1 MEMNN
6 PMNMTDYEIIKW
18 LDESSKD
25 NDSLRYSW
33 LILKEYYNRCKE
45 ELKNISTDELPF
57 ESISEI
63 NSKYDLCKS
72 LLSNNYFVE
81 ECKKFL
87 GENTVSEAFDILRN
101 HDKDNIKRNNN
112 QEWIIAKIV
121 RLYNMYLKLGHS
133 ARITYIAMYEADCV
147 LNNNPNISNKNN
159 IGLFR
164 NTITLSALLHDIGRF
179 YQSAHYNDLVDRDM
193 IKKEGK
199 IDNLNVDHAI
209 AGYYYAIA
217 SSFELHKLLIE
228 SNEIE
233 QAKLCMEAIA
243 ATVVK
248 FHQKANSA
256 IPHLESSI
264 DSSIL
269 NSTELLNSI
278 YNFINDAYSMAEDK
292 KYYVSTQINEKHK
305 KFIDSFISDISNI
318 IKKEKGSIDFDI
330 ADGFLDQD
338 ERQKESEDLETLSKD
353 LLEKI
358 KLLNRDNIEETT
370 DYMIDTFKSRVDE
383 VPEEKIISFRKE
395 IRDTLEGM
403 LNYDI
408 SKSIDEMFIY
418 EKERDYQIPDSMKFM
433 LSSSLSMTMDADKID
448 IFNQRALGIYNVAYN
463 PSQFTIFPTE
473 NDSLIDLL
481 NNYYKF
487 NMDTNPIIINSDVIS
502 VLNNFSEPVLDGVKE
517 YLSDF
522 KVLFN
527 EDNNLRNDIE
537 MYIYDDKVIV
547 NDGSKELIIET
558 DKISKMF
565 TINWFK
571 FICTNFKDQLFEY
584 DKKNNRV
591 KSDSFSDPELLDFN
605 QFKVKYI
612 EAARINVKR
621 DILERNVANLSDDEK
636 VSVYRDI
643 LVSEGLDYRF
653 MKEGNNPPGYKWILM
668 SNDIQSQHVV
678 NSGVSG
684 LIWQLN
690 QFLFV
695 NMRCV
700 YSYKFIKDNSILD
713 KIQNQYDMQ
722 SPIVAKVLKPYIDYA
737 KYFIDQVLQMHAN
750 KEIGDVLTGSIVND
764 IRSKVSNQFLQQH
777 YQDLSNTE
785 NIDSIGSIKK

>member
-6 PMNMTDYEIIKW
+6 PMSMADYEIIKW
-18 LDESSKD
+18 LDDTSND
-25 NDSLRYSW
+25 NGSLKYSW
-33 LILKEYYNRCKE
+33 LILNEYYNICKE

-57 ESISEI
+57 ESISDI
-63 NSKYDLCKS
+63 NSQYDFCKS
-72 LLSNNYFVE
+72 LFKNNFFVE
-81 ECKKFL
+81 ECFKFFGKDKVL
-87 GENTVSEAFDILRN
+87 EAFNILNN
-101 HDKDNIKRNNN
+101 HDKENIKRNSE
-112 QEWIIAKIV
+112 QEWIIAKII

-133 ARITYIAMYEADCV
+133 ARITYIAMYESDCV
-147 LNNNPNISNKNN
+147 LKNNQNISNKNN
-159 IGLFR
+159 IELFR

-179 YQSAHYNDLVDRDM
+179 YQSAHYNTLVDTEM

-199 IDNLNVDHAI
+199 IDNLNIDHAI

-217 SSFELHKLLIE
+217 SSFELHKLLTE
-228 SNEIE
+228 GNDEE

-264 DSSIL
+264 DSSVL

-278 YNFINDAYSMAEDK
+278 YNFINYAYSMAEDK
-292 KYYVSTQINEKHK
+292 KYYVSTQINDKHK
-305 KFIDSFISDISNI
+305 KFIDEFISSISNI

-338 ERQKESEDLETLSKD
+338 ERQKESEELESLSND

-358 KLLNRDNIEETT
+358 KLLNRDNIDETT
-370 DYMIDTFKSRVDE
+370 DYMIDSFKSRVDD
-383 VPEEKIISFRKE
+383 VPEEEIISFKKK
-395 IRDTLEGM
+395 IRNTLEGM

-408 SKSIDEMFIY
+408 SKSIDDIFIH

-433 LSSSLSMTMDADKID
+433 LSTSLSMTMDADKID

-463 PSQFTIFPTE
+463 PSQFAIFPTE

-487 NMDTNPIIINSDVIS
+487 NMDKNPIIINSDVIS

-537 MYIYDDKVIV
+537 IYVYDDKVII
-547 NDGSKELIIET
+547 NDGSKELKIET
-558 DKISKMF
+558 DKLSKMF
-565 TINWFK
+565 TTNWFK
-571 FICTNFKDQLFEY
+571 FICTNFKEQLFEY

-591 KSDSFSDPELLDFN
+591 KSDSFSDPELLDFK

-612 EAARINVKR
+612 NAARINVKN

-643 LVSEGLDYRF
+643 LVSDSLDYRF
-653 MKEGNNPPGYKWILM
+653 MREGNNPPRYKWILM

-700 YSYKFIKDNSILD
+700 YSYKFIKDNNILD
-713 KIQNQYDMQ
+713 KIQEQYDMK

-737 KYFIDQVLQMHAN
+737 KLFIDQVLQMHAN
-750 KEIGDVLTGSIVND
+750 KEIGDILTSSIVSD
-764 IRSKVSNQFLQQH
+764 IRKKISNSFLLDSKEH
-777 YQDLSNTE
+777 TIE
-785 NIDSIGSIKK
+785 KIDSNGSIKF

>member
-6 PMNMTDYEIIKW
+6 PMSMADYEIIKW
-18 LDESSKD
+18 LDDTSND
-25 NDSLRYSW
+25 NGSLKYSW
-33 LILKEYYNRCKE
+33 LILNEYYNICKE

-57 ESISEI
+57 ESISDI
-63 NSKYDLCKS
+63 NSQYDFCKS
-72 LLSNNYFVE
+72 LFKNNFFVE
-81 ECKKFL
+81 ECFKFFGKDKVL
-87 GENTVSEAFDILRN
+87 EAFNILNN
-101 HDKDNIKRNNN
+101 HDKENIKRNSE
-112 QEWIIAKIV
+112 QEWIIAKII

-133 ARITYIAMYEADCV
+133 ARITYIAMYESDCV
-147 LNNNPNISNKNN
+147 LKNNQNISNKNN
-159 IGLFR
+159 IELFR

-179 YQSAHYNDLVDRDM
+179 YQSAHYNSLVDREM

-199 IDNLNVDHAI
+199 IDNLNIDHAI

-217 SSFELHKLLIE
+217 SSFELHKLLTE
-228 SNEIE
+228 GNDEE

-264 DSSIL
+264 DSSVL

-278 YNFINDAYSMAEDK
+278 YNFINDAYSVAEDK

-305 KFIDSFISDISNI
+305 KFIDSFISSISNI

-338 ERQKESEDLETLSKD
+338 ERQKESEELESLSND

-358 KLLNRDNIEETT
+358 KLLNRDNIDETT
-370 DYMIDTFKSRVDE
+370 DYMIDSFKSRVDD
-383 VPEEKIISFRKE
+383 VPEEEIISFKKK
-395 IRDTLEGM
+395 IRNTLEGM

-408 SKSIDEMFIY
+408 SKSIDDIFIH
-418 EKERDYQIPDSMKFM
+418 ENERDYQIPDSMKFM
-433 LSSSLSMTMDADKID
+433 LSTSLSMTMDADKID

-463 PSQFTIFPTE
+463 PSQFAIFPTE

-487 NMDTNPIIINSDVIS
+487 NMDKNPIIINSDVIS

-565 TINWFK
+565 TTNWFK

>member
-6 PMNMTDYEIIKW
+6 PMSMADYEIIKW
-18 LDESSKD
+18 LDDTSND
-25 NDSLRYSW
+25 NGSLKYSW
-33 LILKEYYNRCKE
+33 LILNEYYNICKE

-57 ESISEI
+57 ESISDI
-63 NSKYDLCKS
+63 NSQYDFCKS
-72 LLSNNYFVE
+72 LFKNNFFVE
-81 ECKKFL
+81 ECFKFFGKDKVL
-87 GENTVSEAFDILRN
+87 EAFNILNN
-101 HDKDNIKRNNN
+101 HDKENIKRNSE
-112 QEWIIAKIV
+112 QEWIIAKII

-133 ARITYIAMYEADCV
+133 ARITYIAMYESDCV
-147 LNNNPNISNKNN
+147 LKNNQNISNKNN
-159 IGLFR
+159 IELFR

-179 YQSAHYNDLVDRDM
+179 YQSAHYNSLVDREM

-199 IDNLNVDHAI
+199 IDNLNIDHAI

-217 SSFELHKLLIE
+217 SSFELHKLLTE
-228 SNEIE
+228 GNDEE

-264 DSSIL
+264 DSSVL

-278 YNFINDAYSMAEDK
+278 YNFINDAYSVAEDK

-305 KFIDSFISDISNI
+305 KFIDSFISSISNI

-338 ERQKESEDLETLSKD
+338 ERQKESEELESLSND

-358 KLLNRDNIEETT
+358 KLLNRDNIDETT
-370 DYMIDTFKSRVDE
+370 DYMIDSFKSRVDD
-383 VPEEKIISFRKE
+383 VPEEEIISFKKK
-395 IRDTLEGM
+395 IRNTLEGM

-408 SKSIDEMFIY
+408 SKSIDDIFIH
-418 EKERDYQIPDSMKFM
+418 ENERDYQIPDSMKFM
-433 LSSSLSMTMDADKID
+433 LSTSLSMTMDADKID

-463 PSQFTIFPTE
+463 PSQFAIFPTE

-487 NMDTNPIIINSDVIS
+487 NMDKNPIIINSDVIS

-537 MYIYDDKVIV
+537 IYVYDDKVII
-547 NDGSKELIIET
+547 NDGSKELKIET
-558 DKISKMF
+558 DKLSKMF
-565 TINWFK
+565 TTNWFK
-571 FICTNFKDQLFEY
+571 FICTNFKEQLFEY

-591 KSDSFSDPELLDFN
+591 KSDSFSDPELLDFK

-612 EAARINVKR
+612 NAARINVKN

-785 NIDSIGSIKK
+785 KIDSIVSIKK

>member
-6 PMNMTDYEIIKW
+6 PMSMADYEIIKW
-18 LDESSKD
+18 LDDTSND
-25 NDSLRYSW
+25 NGSLKYSW
-33 LILKEYYNRCKE
+33 LILNEYYNICKE

-57 ESISEI
+57 ESISDI
-63 NSKYDLCKS
+63 NSQYDFCKS
-72 LLSNNYFVE
+72 LFKNNFFVE
-81 ECKKFL
+81 ECFKFFGKDKVL
-87 GENTVSEAFDILRN
+87 EAFNILNN
-101 HDKDNIKRNNN
+101 HDKENIKRNSE
-112 QEWIIAKIV
+112 QEWIIAKII

-133 ARITYIAMYEADCV
+133 ARITYIAMYESDCV
-147 LNNNPNISNKNN
+147 LKNNQNISNKNN
-159 IGLFR
+159 IELFR

-179 YQSAHYNDLVDRDM
+179 YQSAHYNTLVDTEM

-199 IDNLNVDHAI
+199 IDNLNIDHAI

-217 SSFELHKLLIE
+217 SSFELHKLLTE
-228 SNEIE
+228 GNDEE

-256 IPHLESSI
+256 IPHFESSI
-264 DSSIL
+264 DSSVL

-278 YNFINDAYSMAEDK
+278 YNFINYAYSMAEDK
-292 KYYVSTQINEKHK
+292 KYYVNTQINDKHK
-305 KFIDSFISDISNI
+305 KFIDEFISSISNI

-338 ERQKESEDLETLSKD
+338 ERQKESEELESLSND

-358 KLLNRDNIEETT
+358 KLLNRDNIDETT
-370 DYMIDTFKSRVDE
+370 DYMIDSFKSRVDD
-383 VPEEKIISFRKE
+383 VPEEEIINFKKKIRN
-395 IRDTLEGM
+395 TLEGM

-408 SKSIDEMFIY
+408 SKSIDDIFIH

-433 LSSSLSMTMDADKID
+433 LSTSLSMTMDADKID

-463 PSQFTIFPTE
+463 LSQFAIFPTE

-487 NMDTNPIIINSDVIS
+487 NMDKNPIIINSDVIS

-537 MYIYDDKVIV
+537 IYVYDDKVII
-547 NDGSKELIIET
+547 NDGSKELKIET
-558 DKISKMF
+558 DKLSKMF
-565 TINWFK
+565 TTNWFK
-571 FICTNFKDQLFEY
+571 FICTNFKEQLFEY

-591 KSDSFSDPELLDFN
+591 KSDSFSDPELLDFK

-612 EAARINVKR
+612 NAARINVKN

-643 LVSEGLDYRF
+643 LVSDSLDYRF
-653 MKEGNNPPGYKWILM
+653 MREGNNPPRYKWILM

-700 YSYKFIKDNSILD
+700 YSYKFIKDNNILD
-713 KIQNQYDMQ
+713 KIQEQYDMK

-737 KYFIDQVLQMHAN
+737 KLFIDQVLQMHAN
-750 KEIGDVLTGSIVND
+750 KEIGDILTSSIVSD
-764 IRSKVSNQFLQQH
+764 IRKKISNSFLLDSKEH
-777 YQDLSNTE
+777 TIE
-785 NIDSIGSIKK
+785 KIDSNGSIKF

>member
-6 PMNMTDYEIIKW
+6 PMSMADYEIIKW
-18 LDESSKD
+18 LDDTSND
-25 NDSLRYSW
+25 NGSLKYSW
-33 LILKEYYNRCKE
+33 LILNEYYNICKE

-57 ESISEI
+57 ESISDI
-63 NSKYDLCKS
+63 NSQYDFCKS
-72 LLSNNYFVE
+72 LFKNNFFVE
-81 ECKKFL
+81 ECFKFFGKDKVL
-87 GENTVSEAFDILRN
+87 EAFNILNN
-101 HDKDNIKRNNN
+101 HDKENIKRNSE
-112 QEWIIAKIV
+112 QEWIIAKII

-133 ARITYIAMYEADCV
+133 ARITYIAMYESDCV
-147 LNNNPNISNKNN
+147 LKNNQNISNKNN
-159 IGLFR
+159 IELFR

-179 YQSAHYNDLVDRDM
+179 YQSAHYNSLVDREM

-199 IDNLNVDHAI
+199 IDNLNIDHAI

-217 SSFELHKLLIE
+217 SSFELHKLLTE
-228 SNEIE
+228 GNDEE

-264 DSSIL
+264 DSSVL

-278 YNFINDAYSMAEDK
+278 YNFINDAYSVAEDK

-305 KFIDSFISDISNI
+305 KFIDSFISSISNI

-338 ERQKESEDLETLSKD
+338 ERQKESEELESLSND

-358 KLLNRDNIEETT
+358 KLLNRDNIDETT
-370 DYMIDTFKSRVDE
+370 DYMIDSFKSRVDD
-383 VPEEKIISFRKE
+383 VPEEEIISFKKK
-395 IRDTLEGM
+395 IRNTLEGM

-408 SKSIDEMFIY
+408 SKSIDDIFIH
-418 EKERDYQIPDSMKFM
+418 ENERDYQIPDSMKFM
-433 LSSSLSMTMDADKID
+433 LSTSLSMTMDADKID

-463 PSQFTIFPTE
+463 PSQFAIFPTE

-487 NMDTNPIIINSDVIS
+487 NRDKNPIIINSDVIS

-537 MYIYDDKVIV
+537 IYVYDDKVII
-547 NDGSKELIIET
+547 NDGSKELKIET
-558 DKISKMF
+558 DKLSKMF
-565 TINWFK
+565 TTNWFK
-571 FICTNFKDQLFEY
+571 FICTNFKEQLFEY

-591 KSDSFSDPELLDFN
+591 KSDSFSDPELLDFK

-612 EAARINVKR
+612 NAARINVKN

-700 YSYKFIKDNSILD
+700 YSYKFIKDNNILD
-713 KIQNQYDMQ
+713 KIQEQYDMK

-737 KYFIDQVLQMHAN
+737 KLFIDQVLQMHAN
-750 KEIGDVLTGSIVND
+750 KEIGDILTSSIVSD
-764 IRSKVSNQFLQQH
+764 IRKKISNSFLLDSKEH
-777 YQDLSNTE
+777 TIE
-785 NIDSIGSIKK
+785 KIDSNGSIKF

>member
-6 PMNMTDYEIIKW
+6 PMSMADYEIIKW
-18 LDESSKD
+18 LDDTSND
-25 NDSLRYSW
+25 NGSLKYSW
-33 LILKEYYNRCKE
+33 LILNEYYNICKE

-57 ESISEI
+57 ESISDI
-63 NSKYDLCKS
+63 NSQYDFCKS
-72 LLSNNYFVE
+72 LFKNNFFVE
-81 ECKKFL
+81 ECFKFFGKDKVL
-87 GENTVSEAFDILRN
+87 EAFNILNN
-101 HDKDNIKRNNN
+101 HDKENIKRNSE
-112 QEWIIAKIV
+112 QEWIIAKII

-133 ARITYIAMYEADCV
+133 ARITYIAMYESDCV
-147 LNNNPNISNKNN
+147 LKNNQNISNKNN
-159 IGLFR
+159 IELFR

-179 YQSAHYNDLVDRDM
+179 YQSAHYNSLVDREM

-199 IDNLNVDHAI
+199 IDNLNIDHAI

-217 SSFELHKLLIE
+217 SSFELHKLLTE
-228 SNEIE
+228 GNDEE

-264 DSSIL
+264 DSSVL

-278 YNFINDAYSMAEDK
+278 YNFINDAYSVAEDK

-305 KFIDSFISDISNI
+305 KFIDSFISSISNI

-338 ERQKESEDLETLSKD
+338 ERQKESEELESLSND

-358 KLLNRDNIEETT
+358 KLLNRDNIDETT
-370 DYMIDTFKSRVDE
+370 DYMIDSFKSRVDD
-383 VPEEKIISFRKE
+383 VPEEEIISFKKK
-395 IRDTLEGM
+395 IRNTLEGM

-408 SKSIDEMFIY
+408 SKSIDDIFIH
-418 EKERDYQIPDSMKFM
+418 ENERDYQIPDSMKFM
-433 LSSSLSMTMDADKID
+433 LSTSLSMTMDADKID

-463 PSQFTIFPTE
+463 PSQFAIFPTE

-487 NMDTNPIIINSDVIS
+487 NMDKNPIIINSDVIS

-537 MYIYDDKVIV
+537 IYVYDDKVII
-547 NDGSKELIIET
+547 NDGSKELKIET
-558 DKISKMF
+558 DKLSKMF
-565 TINWFK
+565 TTNWFK
-571 FICTNFKDQLFEY
+571 FICTNFKEQLFEY

-700 YSYKFIKDNSILD
+700 YSYKFIKDNNILD
-713 KIQNQYDMQ
+713 KIQEQYDMK

>member
-1 MEMNN
+1 MEINN
-6 PMNMTDYEIIKW
+6 PMSMADYEIIKW
-18 LDESSKD
+18 LDDTSND
-25 NDSLRYSW
+25 NGSLKYSW

-57 ESISEI
+57 ESISDI
-63 NSKYDLCKS
+63 NSQYDFCKS
-72 LLSNNYFVE
+72 LFKNNFFVE
-81 ECKKFL
+81 ECFKFF
-87 GENTVSEAFDILRN
+87 GKDKVVEAFNILNN
-101 HDKDNIKRNNN
+101 HDKQNIKRNSE
-112 QEWIIAKIV
+112 QEWIIAKII

-133 ARITYIAMYEADCV
+133 ARITYIAMYESECV
-147 LNNNPNISNKNN
+147 LKDNQNISNKNN
-159 IGLFR
+159 IELFR

-179 YQSAHYNDLVDRDM
+179 YQSVHYNTLVDTEM

-199 IDNLNVDHAI
+199 IDNLNIDHAI
-209 AGYYYAIA
+209 AGYYYVIA
-217 SSFELHKLLIE
+217 SSFELHKLLSE
-228 SNEIE
+228 GNDEE

-264 DSSIL
+264 DSSVL

-278 YNFINDAYSMAEDK
+278 YNFINDAYSMAEVK
-292 KYYVSTQINEKHK
+292 KYYVSTQINDKHK
-305 KFIDSFISDISNI
+305 KFIDEFISSISNI
-318 IKKEKGSIDFDI
+318 IKKDKETIDFDI
-330 ADGFLDQD
+330 ADGFLEQD
-338 ERQKESEDLETLSKD
+338 ERQKESEELESLSKD
-353 LLEKI
+353 LLERI
-358 KLLNRDNIEETT
+358 KLLNRDNIDETT
-370 DYMIDTFKSRVDE
+370 DYMIDSFKSRVDD
-383 VPEEKIISFRKE
+383 VPEEEIISFKKK
-395 IRDTLEGM
+395 IRNTLEGM

-408 SKSIDEMFIY
+408 SKSINDIFIH
-418 EKERDYQIPDSMKFM
+418 EKEREYQIPDSMKFM
-433 LSSSLSMTMDADKID
+433 LSTSLSMTMDADKID

-487 NMDTNPIIINSDVIS
+487 NMDKNPIIINSDVIS

-537 MYIYDDKVIV
+537 IYVYDDKVII
-547 NDGSKELIIET
+547 NDGSKELKIET
-558 DKISKMF
+558 DKLSKMF
-565 TINWFK
+565 TTNWFK

-584 DKKNNRV
+584 DKKNNGV
-591 KSDSFSDPELLDFN
+591 NSDSFSDPELLDFK

-612 EAARINVKR
+612 DAARINVKR

-636 VSVYRDI
+636 VSVYRNI
-643 LVSEGLDYRF
+643 LVSNSLDYRF
-653 MKEGNNPPGYKWILM
+653 MREGNNPPGYKWILM

-700 YSYKFIKDNSILD
+700 YSYKFIKDNNILD
-713 KIQNQYDMQ
+713 KIQEQYDMK
-722 SPIVAKVLKPYIDYA
+722 SPIVAKVLKPYIDYS
-737 KYFIDQVLQMHAN
+737 KYFINYVLQMHAN
-750 KEIGDVLTGSIVND
+750 KEIEDILTSSIVND
-764 IRSKVSNQFLQQH
+764 IRKKISNKFLLDSKEH
-777 YQDLSNTE
+777 TTE
-785 NIDSIGSIKK
+785 KLDSTGSIKFK